1 MTTQP
6 SDSCVSTEEI
16 FEGGYDCAGIWE
28 ESVVDYLKDTI
39 QAFVWEGNKKVEALR
54 RFQSFIYQLMHN

>member
-1 MTTQP
+1 MTSHS
-6 SDSCVSTEEI
+6 SDSCVSTEEF

-39 QAFVWEGNKKVEALR
+39 
-54 RFQSFIYQLMHN
+54 